1 MPAAAALHSLYMP
14 LNPEA
19 GLILQATFS
28 VFRSECRRRGLRC
41 RERRVEPCS
50 GGGGAEDGNSGGGG
64 DGGVM
69 GRRCDY
75 EGGFLMMALDHEAAP
90 CTQWHSED
98 FGPQGQ

>member
-1 MPAAAALHSLYMP
+1 MHQPPFPLHVS
-14 LNPEA
+14 ESRIW
-19 GLILQATFS
+19 GGFILQATFS

-50 GGGGAEDGNSGGGG
+50 GAGGAEGGDGNGDGG
-64 DGGVM
+64 GGVM